1 MFNLLLLG
9 KLKLVIMK
17 GLWKNKKL
25 QEKIKQK
32 SQYPD
37 KEFKE
42 YLSQLSSPNYQGG
55 SWVLS
60 KNATPLQKSKHEL
73 CKEILIYQ
81 RKHKLND
88 KELAEQMELTL
99 AETEDI
105 LHYRIDC
112 FTLDRLMTYANKLF
126 KTEPLMIGIIKEKNL
141 NGKRKVI

>member
-1 MFNLLLLG
+1 MKNNYKKTRENLPNE
-9 KLKLVIMK
+9 KL
-17 GLWKNKKL
+17 NP
-25 QEKIKQK
+25 K

-37 KEFKE
+37 PQFKE
-42 YLSQLSSPNYQGG
+42 YLNQLSSPHYQGG

-81 RKHKLND
+81 RKHKLTD
-88 KELAEQMELTL
+88 KELAKQMELTL

-105 LHYRIDC
+105 LYYRIDF

-126 KTEPLMIGIIKEKNL
+126 KSEPLMIGIIKEKEL
-141 NGKRKVI
+141 HGKRKAV